1 MAEEDSGQRN
11 AWVKRTAAAV
21 AVLFAAWY
29 LLSLVQPPGGA
40 RDFARVGGQSRI
52 ETSIEAARFW
62 STPGPVV
69 LAPFHATPQNMLG
82 AGARAAELN
91 APLLLTPRSGLPK
104 ALRNEL
110 ERRTSGMRDG
120 QSCIE
125 LFDPSLRRILPG
137 NLKAR
142 IRSRCPAA
150 TDGAPTTVAQ
160 PVHLVALDDT
170 SPLGP
175 SDSPPQ
181 IRVWIRP
188 QVPVQRCR
196 ANYVLERLRQQLLA
210 KFWKVPPE
218 HGKLPCPLP
227 ETVVFATAQKPFD
240 LRDIAVATALA
251 AHLSRTTA
259 AQPVVVALP
268 RYLEGEWHLERFLR
282 DRGFTVSR
290 GVVIGGPAAVSDD
303 LRRLI
308 RSVMPVPNAPALL
321 QASSTLFEKLLLLV
335 GLLLGV
341 GAFGAAAG
349 AVTEAAPGVGNRIAG
364 VLTQTAL
371 RIGNAIASGY
381 SAIRRRLGSEEHPAP
396 GSTAGTG
403 KEEGEPPMTATGTP
417 EAAQDLDPTV
427 SLQKAIDA
435 VGAKDVWIR
444 ICLKEPF
451 TWMVGRFRPSP
462 DGQLSASPFPGSKA
476 LWLWEVRGCDPET
489 GRFTDSP
496 QHPGSLGPGSGPP
509 QHRANAVA
517 VRWEDVRIIEIVNS
531 SILYPYGPPRD
542 EFSEADR

>member
-11 AWVKRTAAAV
+11 AWVKRIAAAV

-29 LLSLVQPPGGA
+29 LLFLAQPPGGA
-40 RDFARVGGQSRI
+40 RDLIRVAGQSRI

-69 LAPFHATPQNMLG
+69 LAPFHATPENMLR

-104 ALRNEL
+104 ALGNEL
-110 ERRTSGMRDG
+110 ERRTSGMQDR

-125 LFDPSLRRILPG
+125 LFDPSLKRILPG

-142 IRSRCPAA
+142 IRSRCPA
-150 TDGAPTTVAQ
+150 TDGAPATVAQ
-160 PVHLVALDDT
+160 PVHLVALGDT

-175 SDSPPQ
+175 SDTPPQ
-181 IRVWIRP
+181 IKVWIRP
-188 QVPVQRCR
+188 KVPVHWCG

-210 KFWKVPPE
+210 KLSEVPPE

-240 LRDIAVATALA
+240 LPDVAVATALA

-290 GVVIGGPAAVSDD
+290 GVVIGGPAAVSED
-303 LRRLI
+303 LRKLI
-308 RSVMPVPNAPALL
+308 RSVMPVPNAAALL
-321 QASSTLFEKLLLLV
+321 QASSTLAEKLFLLLGLLV
-335 GLLLGV
+335 GV
-341 GAFGAAAG
+341 GAAGAAAG
-349 AVTEAAPGVGNRIAG
+349 ALTEAAPDFGNRIAG
-364 VLTQTAL
+364 VLTQTAP
-371 RIGNAIASGY
+371 RVANGIASGY
-381 SAIRRRLGSEEHPAP
+381 SAIRQLWSKPQPPGGEEHPAP
-396 GSTAGTG
+396 GSTAGTA
-403 KEEGEPPMTATGTP
+403 KEKGEPPMPATGTP

-427 SLQKAIDA
+427 TLQKAIDA
-435 VGAKDVWIR
+435 VGAEDVWIR

-476 LWLWEVRGCDPET
+476 LWLWDVIGCDPET
-489 GRFTDSP
+489 GQFTDSA
-496 QHPGSLGPGSGPP
+496 QHPGAPGPGTGPP
-509 QHRANAVA
+509 RRRANAVA

-531 SILYPYGPPRD
+531 SIPYPYGPLRD
-542 EFSEADR
+542 S